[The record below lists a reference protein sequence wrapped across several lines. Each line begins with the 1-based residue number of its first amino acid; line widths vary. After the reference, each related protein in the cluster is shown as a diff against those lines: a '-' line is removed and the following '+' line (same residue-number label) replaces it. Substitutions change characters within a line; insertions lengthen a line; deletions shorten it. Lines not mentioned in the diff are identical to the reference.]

1 MDTMASPFR
10 PCKHRVYEAEN
21 PTLTV
26 ATTMVSGTILWKN
39 RQLMLKIKIPPRSEP
54 EKTDAVPLKQD
65 NDDSSVT
72 QFRDWWQE
80 EFEEPADFLEY
91 DAGQLKT
98 AVMLSEMVKDLVW
111 PDFKVGVEGSWVVFR
126 RVKERYFPR
135 KKKDESSQLNDESS
149 K

>member
-1 MDTMASPFR
+1 
-10 PCKHRVYEAEN
+10 
-21 PTLTV
+21 
-26 ATTMVSGTILWKN
+26 
-39 RQLMLKIKIPPRSEP
+39 MLKIKIPPRSEP

-98 AVMLSEMVKDLVW
+98 AVILSEMVKDLVW
-111 PDFKVGVEGSWVVFR
+111 PDFKVEAEGSWVVFR
-126 RVKERYFPR
+126 RTEERYFPR
-135 KKKDESSQLNDESS
+135 KTKDESSQLNDESS
-149 K
+149 KQE